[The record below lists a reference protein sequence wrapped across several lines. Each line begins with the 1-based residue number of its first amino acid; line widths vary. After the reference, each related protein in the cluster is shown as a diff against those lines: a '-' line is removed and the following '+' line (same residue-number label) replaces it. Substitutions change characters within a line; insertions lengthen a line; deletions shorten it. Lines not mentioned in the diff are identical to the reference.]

1 MIAFIIQ
8 SSIVLIVLLTV
19 YFLMLQNEKM
29 FVFNRFYLLFSLIF
43 SLVIP
48 FISIKTNT
56 VIPIETATISLP
68 EIVLNGSEQ
77 KINLFPNLLFVI
89 YIAITLLIFFR
100 FLKNIF
106 QMYSK
111 SIRNKCSEFKGSKL
125 VLLEEKTLPYAFFN
139 CIYVNENDFY
149 NNQIKNELLEHE
161 LLHVN
166 QNHSIDIILIEFLKT
181 IFWFNPIFIFYKKAI
196 QLNHEFLADAKVIAS
211 FNQIPVYQTILLS
224 FSNNQKNN
232 FLTSNSTYLKTKKRF
247 IMMNKKPNFAIS
259 IFKKAMLLPLFLA
272 LFFSNCIEIEAQ
284 QITKVTP
291 KKSTKT
297 IVKKSAA
304 SNNIKNKVAKTV
316 KPEIEKTINRTEP
329 KDNIVV
335 SMNASPEF
343 EGGIKAFY
351 QYVGNNF
358 KIPQDFIGNAKVFM
372 SFVVEV
378 DGSLNEIKAI
388 KSPSLNLETEAIRVL
403 KASPK
408 WKPAYYLGK
417 PKRCNYQLPIS
428 IQSAE

>member
-196 QLNHEFLADAKVIAS
+196 QLNHEFLI
-211 FNQIPVYQTILLS
+211 
-224 FSNNQKNN
+224 
-232 FLTSNSTYLKTKKRF
+232 
-247 IMMNKKPNFAIS
+247 
-259 IFKKAMLLPLFLA
+259 
-272 LFFSNCIEIEAQ
+272 
-284 QITKVTP
+284 
-291 KKSTKT
+291 
-297 IVKKSAA
+297 
-304 SNNIKNKVAKTV
+304 
-316 KPEIEKTINRTEP
+316 
-329 KDNIVV
+329 
-335 SMNASPEF
+335 
-343 EGGIKAFY
+343 
-351 QYVGNNF
+351 
-358 KIPQDFIGNAKVFM
+358 
-372 SFVVEV
+372 
-378 DGSLNEIKAI
+378 
-388 KSPSLNLETEAIRVL
+388 IRVI
-403 KASPK
+403 
-408 WKPAYYLGK
+408 
-417 PKRCNYQLPIS
+417 RQ
-428 IQSAE
+428 